1 MGWGSFAKVGP
12 IPCDA
17 VVTGYNLRN
26 YEPDVLGGATVATS
40 GRVDKGNEERP
51 HSKLLRGIPLFSCL
65 GPEEFDE
72 VHRRMV
78 EKRFHKNQVV
88 LMEEDT
94 ANYIYIVY
102 SGKVRVVHLGS
113 DGSERILAVHKR
125 GDIFGEMAML
135 DAKTAPAT
143 VIAMEDVEIGL
154 ISKDTFQDFFLKNEK
169 VLLQLVAI
177 LCRRLRE
184 AQLVLKAIALPD
196 AEQRLR
202 SILNHL
208 SLLHGVRD
216 DRGVVIALRLTHKE
230 LAGYTSVSR
239 ETVTRLLHR
248 LSEEGDLEM
257 LENRTILLKDTFREK
272 MQLL

>member
-1 MGWGSFAKVGP
+1 LEGLFILTQGPVGMGQAGEGVHVPTSAG
-12 IPCDA
+12 
-17 VVTGYNLRN
+17 VVKSNDT
-26 YEPDVLGGATVATS
+26 
-40 GRVDKGNEERP
+40 P
-51 HSKLLRGIPLFSCL
+51 HSRLLRGIPLFESL
-65 GPEEFDE
+65 DPEEFEE
-72 VHRRMV
+72 VQRRIQ

-88 LMEEDT
+88 LLEEET
-94 ANYIYIVY
+94 TSFMYIVY

-125 GDIFGEMAML
+125 GDIFGEMALL

-143 VIAMEDVEIGL
+143 VIAMEEAEIGL
-154 ISKDTFQDFFLKNEK
+154 MSKETFQKLFLKNEK
-169 VLLQLVAI
+169 VLVQLVAI

-184 AQLVLKAIALPD
+184 SQLVLKAITLPD

-208 SLLHGVRD
+208 SLLHGVKD

-239 ETVTRLLHR
+239 ETVTRLLQR
-248 LSEEGDLEM
+248 MTELGDLEM
-257 LENRTILLKDTFREK
+257 LENRTILLKRGFKEK
-272 MQLL
+272 LQYL

>member
-1 MGWGSFAKVGP
+1 MSSLARV
-12 IPCDA
+12 DS
-17 VVTGYNLRN
+17 VTG
-26 YEPDVLGGATVATS
+26 EPAH
-40 GRVDKGNEERP
+40 GR
-51 HSKLLRGIPLFSCL
+51 LLRAIPLFSCL
-65 GPEEFDE
+65 DPAEFSE
-72 VHRRMV
+72 VLRRIA

-88 LMEEDT
+88 LLEEDT
-94 ANYIYIVY
+94 ANFIYIVY

-125 GDIFGEMAML
+125 GDIFGEMALL

-143 VIAMEDVEIGL
+143 VIAMEDAEIGL
-154 ISKDTFQDFFLKNEK
+154 LSKDNFQKLLLKNEK

-196 AEQRLR
+196 AELRLR

-208 SLLHGVRD
+208 SLLHGVKD

-248 LSEEGDLEM
+248 LTEEGDLEM
-257 LENRTILLKDTFREK
+257 LENRTILLKHGFLDK
-272 MQLL
+272 LQLL

>member
-1 MGWGSFAKVGP
+1 MRQQRFEK
-12 IPCDA
+12 
-17 VVTGYNLRN
+17 
-26 YEPDVLGGATVATS
+26 TV
-40 GRVDKGNEERP
+40 EEAA

-65 GPEEFDE
+65 DSAEFEE
-72 VHRRMV
+72 VQRRMA
-78 EKRFHKNQVV
+78 EKKFHKNQVV
-88 LMEEDT
+88 LLEEDT
-94 ANYIYIVY
+94 ACYIYIVY
-102 SGKVRVVHLGS
+102 SGKVRVVHVSS

-125 GDIFGEMAML
+125 GDIFGEMALL

-143 VIAMEDVEIGL
+143 VIAMEEADIGL
-154 ISKDTFQDFFLKNEK
+154 LSKDTFQKLFLKNEK

-208 SLLHGVRD
+208 SLLHGVKD
-216 DRGVVIALRLTHKE
+216 DRGTVIALRLTHKE

-248 LSEEGDLEM
+248 MVQEGDLEM
-257 LENRTILLKDTFREK
+257 LENRTILLKQGFTTK
-272 MQLL
+272 MQFL

>member
-1 MGWGSFAKVGP
+1 MPGTAKV
-12 IPCDA
+12 DK
-17 VVTGYNLRN
+17 
-26 YEPDVLGGATVATS
+26 S
-40 GRVDKGNEERP
+40 GEEHAHTR
-51 HSKLLRGIPLFSCL
+51 LLRGIPLFSSL
-65 GPEEFDE
+65 DPDIFHE
-72 VHRRMV
+72 VQRRMV
-78 EKRFHKNQVV
+78 EKKFHKNQVV

-94 ANYIYIVY
+94 PNYLYVVY
-102 SGKVRVVHLGS
+102 GGKVRVVHLGS

-125 GDIFGEMAML
+125 GDVFGEMAML
-135 DAKTAPAT
+135 DAQTAPAT
-143 VIAMEDVEIGL
+143 VIAMEDADIGL
-154 ISKDTFQDFFLKNEK
+154 LSKEIFEEFFLKNEQ

-216 DRGVVIALRLTHKE
+216 DRGTVIALRLTHKE

-248 LSEEGDLEM
+248 LAEEGDLEM
-257 LENRTILLKDTFREK
+257 LENRTILLKDTFKEK
-272 MQLL
+272 LQLL

>member
-1 MGWGSFAKVGP
+1 MATP
-12 IPCDA
+12 A
-17 VVTGYNLRN
+17 RN
-26 YEPDVLGGATVATS
+26 DKATDQHVHA
-40 GRVDKGNEERP
+40 
-51 HSKLLRGIPLFSCL
+51 KLLRTIPLFTCL
-65 GPEEFDE
+65 NDSEFVE
-72 VHRRMV
+72 VQRRIV

-94 ANYIYIVY
+94 ANYIYVVY
-102 SGKVRVVHLGS
+102 SGKVRVVHVGS

-125 GDIFGEMAML
+125 GDIFGEMAVL

-143 VIAMEDVEIGL
+143 VIAMEESEIGL
-154 ISKDTFQDFFLKNEK
+154 LSKDNFQNYLLKNGK
-169 VLLQLVAI
+169 VLLQLVDI

-196 AEQRLR
+196 AELRLR

-208 SLLHGVRD
+208 SLLHGVKD
-216 DRGVVIALRLTHKE
+216 ARGVVIALRLTHKE

-248 LSEEGDLEM
+248 MVEEGDLEM
-257 LENRTILLKDTFREK
+257 LENKTILLKRGFSDK
-272 MQLL
+272 LHML

>member
-1 MGWGSFAKVGP
+1 VHG
-12 IPCDA
+12 
-17 VVTGYNLRN
+17 
-26 YEPDVLGGATVATS
+26 
-40 GRVDKGNEERP
+40 
-51 HSKLLRGIPLFSCL
+51 KLLRSIPLFSSL
-65 GPEEFDE
+65 DDAEFKE
-72 VHRRMV
+72 VQGRILDR
-78 EKRFHKNQVV
+78 RFHKNRVV

-125 GDIFGEMAML
+125 GDIFGEMAVL

-143 VIAMEDVEIGL
+143 VIAMEESEIGL
-154 ISKDTFQDFFLKNEK
+154 LSKDNFQNYLLKNEK
-169 VLLQLVAI
+169 VLLQLVDI

-196 AEQRLR
+196 AELRLR

-216 DRGVVIALRLTHKE
+216 DRGVVITLRLTHKE

-248 LSEEGDLEM
+248 MADEGDLEM
-257 LENRTILLKDTFREK
+257 LENKTILLKRGFNEK
-272 MQLL
+272 LQLL

>member
-1 MGWGSFAKVGP
+1 MPASAKS
-12 IPCDA
+12 DK
-17 VVTGYNLRN
+17 
-26 YEPDVLGGATVATS
+26 ATDEGTYS
-40 GRVDKGNEERP
+40 R
-51 HSKLLRGIPLFSCL
+51 LLRSIPLFSSL
-65 GPEEFDE
+65 DHDEFVE
-72 VHRRMV
+72 VQRRIV

-94 ANYIYIVY
+94 AKYIYIVY
-102 SGKVRVVHLGS
+102 TGKVRVVHLGS

-125 GDIFGEMAML
+125 GDIFGEMALL

-143 VIAMEDVEIGL
+143 VIAMEEADIGL
-154 ISKDTFQDFFLKNEK
+154 LSKDTFDNFLLKNEK

-248 LSEEGDLEM
+248 MSEEGDLEM
-257 LENRTILLKDTFREK
+257 LENRTILLKEGFKEK
-272 MQLL
+272 LQLL

>member
-1 MGWGSFAKVGP
+1 MVTAGKG
-12 IPCDA
+12 IDA
-17 VVTGYNLRN
+17 ASR
-26 YEPDVLGGATVATS
+26 S
-40 GRVDKGNEERP
+40 R
-51 HSKLLRGIPLFSCL
+51 LLRTIPLFSCL
-65 GPEEFDE
+65 SPSGFEE
-72 VHRRMV
+72 VQKRII

-88 LMEEDT
+88 LLEEDT
-94 ANYIYIVY
+94 AKFMYIVY
-102 SGKVRVVHLGS
+102 GGKVRVVHLGS

-125 GDIFGEMAML
+125 GDIFGEMALL

-143 VIAMEDVEIGL
+143 VISMEDSEIGL
-154 ISKDTFQDFFLKNEK
+154 LSKETFDTFFLQNHK

-184 AQLVLKAIALPD
+184 AQVVLKAITLPD

-208 SLLHGVRD
+208 SQVHGVKD
-216 DRGVVIALRLTHKE
+216 SRGTVIALRLTHKE

-248 LSEEGDLEM
+248 MAQEGDVEM
-257 LENRTILLKDTFREK
+257 LQNRTILLKPEFKQK
-272 MQLL
+272 MQLI

>member
-1 MGWGSFAKVGP
+1 MSTPAEIDKT
-12 IPCDA
+12 A
-17 VVTGYNLRN
+17 
-26 YEPDVLGGATVATS
+26 EPL
-40 GRVDKGNEERP
+40 
-51 HSKLLRGIPLFSCL
+51 HSRLLRSIPLFACL
-65 GPEEFDE
+65 DPGEFHE
-72 VHRRMV
+72 VQRKIQ

-88 LMEEDT
+88 LLEEET
-94 ANYIYIVY
+94 TSFMYIVY

-125 GDIFGEMAML
+125 GDVFGEMALL

-143 VIAMEDVEIGL
+143 VIAMEDAEIAL
-154 ISKDTFQDFFLKNEK
+154 ITKDTFLTIFMKNEK
-169 VLLQLVAI
+169 VLHQLVAI

-184 AQLVLKAIALPD
+184 AQLVLKAITLPD

-208 SLLHGVRD
+208 SLLHGVKD

-248 LSEEGDLEM
+248 LTEEGDVEM
-257 LENRTILLKDTFREK
+257 LENRTILLKRGFMEK
-272 MQLL
+272 LQFL

>member
-1 MGWGSFAKVGP
+1 MSTRARPDKPVEESGHSRM
-12 IPCDA
+12 
-17 VVTGYNLRN
+17 LR
-26 YEPDVLGGATVATS
+26 A
-40 GRVDKGNEERP
+40 
-51 HSKLLRGIPLFSCL
+51 IPLFSSL
-65 GPEEFDE
+65 DAAEFDE
-72 VHRRMV
+72 VQRRIV

-88 LMEEDT
+88 LLEEDT
-94 ANYIYIVY
+94 ASFIYIVY

-125 GDIFGEMAML
+125 GDIFGEMALL

-143 VIAMEDVEIGL
+143 VIAMEDAEIAL
-154 ISKDTFQDFFLKNEK
+154 LSKDAFDKLFLKNEK

-208 SLLHGVRD
+208 SQLHGVKD

-248 LSEEGDLEM
+248 LTEEGDLEM
-257 LENRTILLKDTFREK
+257 LENRTILLKSGFEEK
-272 MQLL
+272 LQLL

>member
-1 MGWGSFAKVGP
+1 MSTRSRPDKPVEES
-12 IPCDA
+12 
-17 VVTGYNLRN
+17 VHSRMLR
-26 YEPDVLGGATVATS
+26 A
-40 GRVDKGNEERP
+40 
-51 HSKLLRGIPLFSCL
+51 IPLFSSL
-65 GPEEFDE
+65 DAAEFDE
-72 VHRRMV
+72 VQRRIV

-88 LMEEDT
+88 LLEEDT
-94 ANYIYIVY
+94 ASFIYIVY

-125 GDIFGEMAML
+125 GDIFGEMALL

-143 VIAMEDVEIGL
+143 VIAMEDAEIAL
-154 ISKDTFQDFFLKNEK
+154 LSKDAFDKLFLKNEK

-208 SLLHGVRD
+208 SQLHGVKD

-248 LSEEGDLEM
+248 LTEEGDLEM
-257 LENRTILLKDTFREK
+257 LENRTILLKSSFEEK
-272 MQLL
+272 LQLL

>member
-1 MGWGSFAKVGP
+1 MSTP
-12 IPCDA
+12 
-17 VVTGYNLRN
+17 N
-26 YEPDVLGGATVATS
+26 
-40 GRVDKGNEERP
+40 RVDKAAEEAG
-51 HSKLLRGIPLFSCL
+51 HSRLLKGIPLFSCL
-65 GPEEFDE
+65 DAAEFDE
-72 VHRRMV
+72 VQSRIV
-78 EKRFHKNQVV
+78 EKRFQKNQVV
-88 LMEEDT
+88 LLEEDT

-102 SGKVRVVHLGS
+102 SGKVRAVHLGS

-125 GDIFGEMAML
+125 GDIFGEMALL
-135 DAKTAPAT
+135 DSKTAPAT
-143 VIAMEDVEIGL
+143 VIAMEDAEIGL
-154 ISKDTFQDFFLKNEK
+154 LSKETFQKLFLKNEK

-208 SLLHGVRD
+208 SLLHGVKD

-248 LSEEGDLEM
+248 MTEEGDLEM
-257 LENRTILLKDTFREK
+257 LENRTILLKASFK
-272 MQLL
+272 AKLQML

>member
-1 MGWGSFAKVGP
+1 M
-12 IPCDA
+12 
-17 VVTGYNLRN
+17 
-26 YEPDVLGGATVATS
+26 ATPNHQ
-40 GRVDKGNEERP
+40 KGNLEHVHGR
-51 HSKLLRGIPLFSCL
+51 LLRSIPLFSSL
-65 GPEEFDE
+65 DDAEFKE
-72 VHRRMV
+72 VQSRIVDR
-78 EKRFHKNQVV
+78 RFHKNRVV

-102 SGKVRVVHLGS
+102 SGKVRVVHLGT

-125 GDIFGEMAML
+125 GDIFGEMAVL

-143 VIAMEDVEIGL
+143 VIAMEESEIGL
-154 ISKDTFQDFFLKNEK
+154 LSKENFQNYLLKNEK
-169 VLLQLVAI
+169 VLLQLVDI

-196 AEQRLR
+196 AELRLR

-216 DRGVVIALRLTHKE
+216 DRGVVITLRLTHKE

-248 LSEEGDLEM
+248 LADEGDLEM
-257 LENRTILLKDTFREK
+257 LENKTILLKRGFSDK
-272 MQLL
+272 LQML

>member
-1 MGWGSFAKVGP
+1 MLTSSMPG
-12 IPCDA
+12 
-17 VVTGYNLRN
+17 
-26 YEPDVLGGATVATS
+26 EPSHV
-40 GRVDKGNEERP
+40 RV
-51 HSKLLRGIPLFSCL
+51 LRGIPLFSSL
-65 GPEEFDE
+65 DPQEFGE
-72 VHRRMV
+72 VLNRIV

-88 LMEEDT
+88 LLEEDT
-94 ANYIYIVY
+94 SSYIYVVY

-143 VIAMEDVEIGL
+143 VIAMEDAEIGL
-154 ISKDTFQDFFLKNEK
+154 LSKETFDKLFLKNEK
-169 VLLQLVAI
+169 VLLQIVAI
-177 LCRRLRE
+177 LCKRLRE

-196 AEQRLR
+196 AELRLR

-216 DRGVVIALRLTHKE
+216 DRGVVITLRLTHKE

-248 LSEEGDLEM
+248 LMQEGDLEM
-257 LENRTILLKDTFREK
+257 LENRTILLKSGFMEK
-272 MQLL
+272 QQLL